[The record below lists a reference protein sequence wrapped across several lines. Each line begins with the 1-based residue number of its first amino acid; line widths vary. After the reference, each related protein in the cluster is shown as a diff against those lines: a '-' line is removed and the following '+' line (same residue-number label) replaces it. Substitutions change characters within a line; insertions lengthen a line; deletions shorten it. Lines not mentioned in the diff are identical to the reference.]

1 MIEGTSW
8 GGALGRLPLGIKD
21 PDEEG
26 WDYVSNYFRQNE
38 DKGST
43 GRDYVFKL
51 FLTYTA
57 DHLDGSLVNVV
68 PDP

>member
-1 MIEGTSW
+1 MIEG
-8 GGALGRLPLGIKD
+8 GGRLPLGIND

-38 DKGST
+38 DKDRT

-57 DHLDGSLVNVV
+57 HHLDGSLVNVV
-68 PDP
+68 PDQ